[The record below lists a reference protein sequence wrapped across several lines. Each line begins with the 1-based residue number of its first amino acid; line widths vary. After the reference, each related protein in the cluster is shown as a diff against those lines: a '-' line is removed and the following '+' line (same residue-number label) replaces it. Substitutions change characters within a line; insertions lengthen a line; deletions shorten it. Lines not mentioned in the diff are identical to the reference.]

1 MSELP
6 NVAYAI
12 RLEREL
18 MTGAGSDDPYYL
30 RYMAGV
36 IDGVCSSQSC
46 QDPYSEDA
54 ESYQLFTEVAT
65 VSREQLLHDQ
75 GQRQASWLNY
85 IRAVACMEAT
95 V

>member
-18 MTGAGSDDPYYL
+18 MTGKGSQDL

-36 IDGVCSSQSC
+36 ICGICYSQAI

-54 ESYQLFTEVAT
+54 ESYHLFTEVAT

-85 IRAVACMEAT
+85 IRAVARMEAT

>member
-1 MSELP
+1 MSELS

-18 MTGAGSDDPYYL
+18 MTSAGAGDVAYL
-30 RYMAGV
+30 RYMAGA
-36 IDGVCSSQSC
+36 IDGICLSQSC
-46 QDPYSEDA
+46 QDPYSEDCDNY
-54 ESYQLFTEVAT
+54 SLFTEVAT

-85 IRAVACMEAT
+85 IRAVARMEAT

>member
-6 NVAYAI
+6 NVVDAI
-12 RLEREL
+12 RLERE
-18 MTGAGSDDPYYL
+18 MQASTDGINYL
-30 RYMAGV
+30 YNGGY
-36 IDGVCSSQSC
+36 IDGVCASQAS
-46 QDPYSEDA
+46 QDPYSEDCDNY
-54 ESYQLFTEVAT
+54 SLFTEVAT

-85 IRAVACMEAT
+85 IRAVARMEAT

>member
-6 NVAYAI
+6 NVALAI
-12 RLEREL
+12 VYDRHLI
-18 MTGAGSDDPYYL
+18 TGGGLGDL
-30 RYMAGV
+30 RYMVGY
-36 IDGVCSSQSC
+36 IDGVCASQAS
-46 QDPYSEDA
+46 QDPYSEDCDNY
-54 ESYQLFTEVAT
+54 SLFTDVAT

-85 IRAVACMEAT
+85 IRNVARMEAK